1 MKKILLVLLVI
12 LGLQVKAQINICD
25 SIEYSI
31 QSAQSGQSSTT
42 LTLSGTANIP
52 NGAVTSWNWAACHST
67 LCFAASGQVGVFNQF
82 TTTDTIKL
90 CLTTVLDINGMV
102 WTCNQCDSLV
112 WNGFGGWILLH
123 GGNPVSI
130 QEVNKLEQDNKIYDI
145 LGREFYD
152 YNSIPKGT
160 LYIKNREKFIK

>member
-1 MKKILLVLLVI
+1 MKKILLILLVI

-52 NGAVTSWNWAACHST
+52 NGVVTSWNWAACHST
-67 LCFAASGQVGVFNQF
+67 LCFAASGQVAMFNQF
-82 TTTDTIKL
+82 ITTDTIKL
-90 CLTTVLDINGMV
+90 CLTTVLDINGMM

-112 WNGFGGWILLH
+112 WNGLGWMLLH
-123 GGNPVSI
+123 GGNPVSVI
-130 QEVNKLEQDNKIYDI
+130 DIKNIEYDNKIYDI

-160 LYIKNREKFIK
+160 LYIKNRNKYIR

>member
-12 LGLQVKAQINICD
+12 LGLQAKAQINICD

-31 QSAQSGQSSTT
+31 QSAESGPSSTI
-42 LTLSGTANIP
+42 LTLNGTANISS
-52 NGAVTSWNWAACHST
+52 AVVSWNWAACHST
-67 LCFAASGQVGVFNQF
+67 LCFAASGQVATFNQF
-82 TTTDTIKL
+82 ATTDTIKL
-90 CLTTVLDINGMV
+90 CLTTILDINGMT
-102 WTCNQCDSLV
+102 WTCDQCDSLV
-112 WNGFGGWILLH
+112 WDGFGGWILLH
-123 GGNPVSI
+123 SGNPVSI